1 MLKTDEIIDFDES
14 LFKTINLN
22 DYGIVILE
30 QDFDK
35 RFLEVINREEYKD
48 LMFFF
53 VSRNNGEIL
62 ENMIHCDLSL
72 FEKMSFIQKTM
83 KLSEIKKK
91 LSGNK
96 KVKKFKI
103 F

>member
-1 MLKTDEIIDFDES
+1 
-14 LFKTINLN
+14 
-22 DYGIVILE
+22 
-30 QDFDK
+30 
-35 RFLEVINREEYKD
+35 
-48 LMFFF
+48 
-53 VSRNNGEIL
+53 
-62 ENMIHCDLSL
+62 MIHCDLSL
-72 FEKMSFIQKTM
+72 FDKMSFIQKTM

>member
-1 MLKTDEIIDFDES
+1 
-14 LFKTINLN
+14 
-22 DYGIVILE
+22 
-30 QDFDK
+30 
-35 RFLEVINREEYKD
+35 
-48 LMFFF
+48 MFFF
-53 VSRNNGEIL
+53 ASKNNGEIL

-72 FEKMSFIQKTM
+72 FDKMSFIQKTM